1 MKTGFLII
9 IGSGIVIISI
19 MLLASMRLKDGRM
32 YKWRTALD
40 YIVIIYLAVL
50 LVFSLLNYFYVQDVK
65 HNIKAPVAESE
76 SSPTDFDEP
85 RDDLDY

>member
-1 MKTGFLII
+1 MKTGLLII
-9 IGSGIVIISI
+9 IGAGMVIIFI
-19 MLLASMRLKDGRM
+19 MLLVSMRLKDSKM

-40 YIVIIYLAVL
+40 YIVITYLAVL
-50 LVFSLLNYFYVQDVK
+50 SVFSLLNYFYVQDVRD
-65 HNIKAPVAESE
+65 NTEAPVAESE